1 MTPLYAQ
8 GASLLS
14 SSFMV
19 ALPQMTMIMPKAMP
33 RTSMKDIVQS
43 EVNNV
48 DPMKRQQWI
57 MKLMN
62 NNNN

>member
-1 MTPLYAQ
+1 MTPLYVQ

-19 ALPQMTMIMPKAMP
+19 ALPQMTMIMPKAIP
-33 RTSMKDIVQS
+33 RTGIEDIVQS

-48 DPMKRQQWI
+48 DPMKR
-57 MKLMN
+57 
-62 NNNN
+62 

>member
-1 MTPLYAQ
+1 
-8 GASLLS
+8 
-14 SSFMV
+14 
-19 ALPQMTMIMPKAMP
+19 MP
-33 RTSMKDIVQS
+33 RTGIKDIVQS
-43 EVNNV
+43 DVNNV